1 MKRIPRKIIKIG
13 SSHGIIIPKVL
24 LEMLGLEEGSEVEI
38 QFADGGIL
46 VKANAA
52 KNAKGVR
59 WDESKDEMVIQQ
71 NRHFDVDFALQTLYK
86 VYAFTKLS
94 LSMGAFTKSVVDSK
108 A

>member
-46 VKANAA
+46 LKPQPGAMKAKVKS
-52 KNAKGVR
+52 GGLR
-59 WDESKDEMVIQQ
+59 WDESKIE
-71 NRHFDVDFALQTLYK
+71 
-86 VYAFTKLS
+86 
-94 LSMGAFTKSVVDSK
+94 SVT
-108 A
+108 